1 MCTGGALLSWLW
13 LRREGG
19 GRLRDVP
26 YGVFSVRLLLCFW
39 NDERR
44 RLTGVGRQPVSLAPR
59 PAACGPARPSAQGR
73 AEVCVSSVRLPA
85 LGPRGQRRE
94 SPAGGRWERG
104 GREGRASR
112 RAAAA
117 WGSALHLHT
126 DDAPACGVLGCS
138 AHNMPGTGLG
148 HCNSTQGARALLYV
162 TVLAPAV
169 TPLGKDLGGGL
180 CLQL

>member
-13 LRREGG
+13 LRRVGG

-94 SPAGGRWERG
+94 SPAGGG
-104 GREGRASR
+104 GRGEAGKAGRPDGQPQPGVVPFTSTR
-112 RAAAA
+112 MTRQRVGSLAALRTTCL
-117 WGSALHLHT
+117 GPDSAIVT
-126 DDAPACGVLGCS
+126 ARKALG
-138 AHNMPGTGLG
+138 P
-148 HCNSTQGARALLYV
+148 
-162 TVLAPAV
+162 
-169 TPLGKDLGGGL
+169 
-180 CLQL
+180 CLT